1 VVDALHVEWR
11 DRVAGL
17 IPCDN
22 AWACDAPVVILA
34 VNADSVIATATE
46 VMGRP
51 YKYGGTGDGGLGT
64 DPDRIAAAIRD
75 ADTGSGVLVL
85 VDIGSAVLSVRALL
99 AGGDLD
105 GIDVRLADA
114 PLVEGAV
121 SASVM
126 ATTGADLAA
135 AAAAAEEARDVGKL

>member
-1 VVDALHVEWR
+1 LHERERALIGIVLVSHSAALAEGLAELAGQ
-11 DRVAGL
+11 VAG
-17 IPCDN
+17 D
-22 AWACDAPVVILA
+22 
-34 VNADSVIATATE
+34 E
-46 VMGRP
+46 VRIRP
-51 YKYGGTGDGGLGT
+51 AGGTGDGGLGT

>member
-1 VVDALHVEWR
+1 MHERERALIGIVLVSHSAALAEGLAELAGQ
-11 DRVAGL
+11 VAG
-17 IPCDN
+17 D
-22 AWACDAPVVILA
+22 
-34 VNADSVIATATE
+34 E
-46 VMGRP
+46 VRIRP
-51 YKYGGTGDGGLGT
+51 AGGMGDGGLGT

-114 PLVEGAV
+114 PLVEGAI

-135 AAAAAEEARDVGKL
+135 AAVAAEEARDVGKL

>member
-1 VVDALHVEWR
+1 MHEWKRALIGIVLVSHSAALAEGLAELAGQ
-11 DRVAGL
+11 VAGE
-17 IPCDN
+17 
-22 AWACDAPVVILA
+22 
-34 VNADSVIATATE
+34 E
-46 VMGRP
+46 VRIRP
-51 YKYGGTGDGGLGT
+51 AGGTGDGGLGT

-114 PLVEGAV
+114 PLVEGAI

>member
-1 VVDALHVEWR
+1 LHERERALIGIVLVSHSAALAEGLAELAGQ
-11 DRVAGL
+11 VAG
-17 IPCDN
+17 D
-22 AWACDAPVVILA
+22 
-34 VNADSVIATATE
+34 E
-46 VMGRP
+46 VRIRP
-51 YKYGGTGDGGLGT
+51 AGGMGDGGLGT

>member
-1 VVDALHVEWR
+1 LIGIVLVSHSAALAEGLAELAGQ
-11 DRVAGL
+11 VAG
-17 IPCDN
+17 D
-22 AWACDAPVVILA
+22 
-34 VNADSVIATATE
+34 E
-46 VMGRP
+46 VQIRP
-51 YKYGGTGDGGLGT
+51 AGGTGDGGLGT

-114 PLVEGAV
+114 PLVEGAI

>member
-1 VVDALHVEWR
+1 LHERERALIGIVLVSHSAALAEGLAELVGQ
-11 DRVAGL
+11 VAGDDVR
-17 IPCDN
+17 I
-22 AWACDAPVVILA
+22 
-34 VNADSVIATATE
+34 
-46 VMGRP
+46 RP
-51 YKYGGTGDGGLGT
+51 AGGAGDGGLGT

-114 PLVEGAV
+114 PLVEGAI

>member
-1 VVDALHVEWR
+1 MHERERALIGIVLVSHSAALAEGLAELAGQ
-11 DRVAGL
+11 VAG
-17 IPCDN
+17 D
-22 AWACDAPVVILA
+22 
-34 VNADSVIATATE
+34 E
-46 VMGRP
+46 VRIRP
-51 YKYGGTGDGGLGT
+51 AGGTGDGGLGT

-114 PLVEGAV
+114 PLVEGAI

>member
-1 VVDALHVEWR
+1 LHERERALIGIVLVSHSAALAEGLAELAGQ
-11 DRVAGL
+11 VAG
-17 IPCDN
+17 D
-22 AWACDAPVVILA
+22 
-34 VNADSVIATATE
+34 E
-46 VMGRP
+46 VRIRP
-51 YKYGGTGDGGLGT
+51 AGGTGDGGLGT

-114 PLVEGAV
+114 PLVEGAI

-135 AAAAAEEARDVGKL
+135 AAVAAEEARDVGKL

>member
-1 VVDALHVEWR
+1 LHEWKQPVIGIVLVSHSEALAQGLAELAGQ
-11 DRVAGL
+11 VAGEDVR
-17 IPCDN
+17 I
-22 AWACDAPVVILA
+22 
-34 VNADSVIATATE
+34 
-46 VMGRP
+46 RP
-51 YKYGGTGDGGLGT
+51 AGGTGDGGLGT

-99 AGGDLD
+99 AGDDLD
-105 GIDVRLADA
+105 GIDVRMADA
-114 PLVEGAV
+114 PLVEGAI

-135 AAAAAEEARDVGKL
+135 AVAAAEEARDVGKL

>member
-1 VVDALHVEWR
+1 LIGIVLVSHSAALAEGLA
-11 DRVAGL
+11 DLAGQVAG
-17 IPCDN
+17 D
-22 AWACDAPVVILA
+22 
-34 VNADSVIATATE
+34 E
-46 VMGRP
+46 VRIRP
-51 YKYGGTGDGGLGT
+51 AGGTSDGGLGT
-64 DPDRIAAAIRD
+64 DPERIAEAIRD

-85 VDIGSAVLSVRALL
+85 VDLGSAVLSVRALL

-121 SASVM
+121 SAAVM

-135 AAAAAEEARDVGKL
+135 ATAAAEEARDVGKL